1 VDSVI
6 VAREQCG
13 RQTERVAHAHS
24 QIDMEIAR
32 EREMEKRRMWDA
44 SGDAAPSDE
53 DIRHLMVREEV
64 VDPFSGG
71 VDCKRSNGNVVE
83 AH

>member
-1 VDSVI
+1 VDSV
-6 VAREQCG
+6 VAASEQCG
-13 RQTERVAHAHS
+13 RQAERFADAHS

-32 EREMEKRRMWDA
+32 EREMEQRRMWDA
-44 SGDAAPSDE
+44 SGYAAPSDE

-71 VDCKRSNGNVVE
+71 VDCKCSNGNIVK